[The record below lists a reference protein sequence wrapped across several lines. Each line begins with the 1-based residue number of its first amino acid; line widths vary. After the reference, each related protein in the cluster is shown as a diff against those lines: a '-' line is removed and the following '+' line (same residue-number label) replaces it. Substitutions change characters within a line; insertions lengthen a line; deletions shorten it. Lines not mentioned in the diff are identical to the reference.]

1 MIFKTKDDLEQ
12 VVKLNKPEPVIR
24 AYWKDVQKGNAFF
37 ALIDQ
42 LNDKYAIEYPGQAYI
57 EYSELDENN
66 EPIIDSSYYEP
77 DGVMLKDEYKN
88 LSLRPT
94 FELYKKNQINEF
106 NLNFNVD
113 MSLYLIFVK
122 PILSNKV
129 NKLLAKYMDK
139 ITSKYP
145 QQEQLTWTQQVAEA
159 KAYKADNTA
168 DTPLLDQIAPN
179 DKNVFVDKILAKS
192 ASYTEIVGKAIKYR
206 NEIDN
211 DINNINS
218 ENDIDAINNNINKVS
233 KYMNNLVTQI
243 KQQ

>member
-24 AYWKDVQKGNAFF
+24 AYWKDVQKGNAFLT
-37 ALIDQ
+37 LIDQ
-42 LNDKYAIEYPGQAYI
+42 LNDKYVTKYPEQAYI

-77 DGVMLKDEYKN
+77 DGVTLKDEYKN

-94 FELYKKNQINEF
+94 FELYKKNLINEF

-129 NKLLAKYMDK
+129 NKLLTKYMDK

-159 KAYKADNTA
+159 KAYKTDNTA
-168 DTPLLDQIAPN
+168 ETPLLDKIAPN
-179 DKNVFVDKILAKS
+179 DKDAFTDKILAKS
-192 ASYTEIVGKAIKYR
+192 ASYTEIVGQAIKYR
-206 NEIDN
+206 KEIEGVIDG
-211 DINNINS
+211 ITT
-218 ENDIDAINNNINKVS
+218 EEDIDFVNNKIVEVS
-233 KYMNNLVTQI
+233 KYMNSLI
-243 KQQ
+243 K